1 MTKNFIF
8 DKSRRDQSN
17 GKSGKL
23 KEINGVNGTPR
34 SIAPG
39 FPDLEDQFNQLGI
52 RHLRFHDNLGFG
64 DLDNYFKPDDDNS
77 QFAPNIPSNMK
88 QQTLQL
94 IADIGNRRTIFP
106 NAATGM
112 RIHNV
117 DVAFQ
122 NANYAMTDA
131 HFKEVLNNNP
141 SVNPGNLQRE
151 ITFRIGRTNRGG
163 AELPQDFDIYATLV
177 STLIDRYSLNFQ
189 KTGLPGKVAYWEVW
203 NEPDLTFF
211 WNNNDPQRYY
221 EFYEKIARM
230 IKAVDP
236 TAKVGGAGVANGY
249 NPGGGIY

>member
-1 MTKNFIF
+1 M
-8 DKSRRDQSN
+8 S
-17 GKSGKL
+17 
-23 KEINGVNGTPR
+23 
-34 SIAPG
+34 
-39 FPDLEDQFNQLGI
+39 
-52 RHLRFHDNLGFG
+52 
-64 DLDNYFKPDDDNS
+64 
-77 QFAPNIPSNMK
+77 
-88 QQTLQL
+88 
-94 IADIGNRRTIFP
+94 
-106 NAATGM
+106 
-112 RIHNV
+112 IHNV

-141 SVNPGNLQRE
+141 SVNPGKLQRE
-151 ITFRIGRTNRGG
+151 ITFRIGRTKRGG

-177 STLIDRYSLNFQ
+177 STLIDRYSFNFQ
-189 KTGLPGKVAYWEVW
+189 KTGLPRKVAYWEVW